1 MARDKETQQVMALK
15 RMKMEKEQVACVVE
29 RAHVCASP
37 APSLSSA
44 AVCVYVRACVRR
56 TRAHSHTHTTH
67 TYTCTRARTHTHTLT
82 HAHIQE
88 GFPVTALREVTI
100 LKRMKHPNIVNMV
113 TNSQKSSIHL
123 LYVVRIFSELTFE
136 IFFRFFFV
144 PGGSGCRYQ
153 TRERVPCFRV
163 LRTRLGYALRLVR

>member
-56 TRAHSHTHTTH
+56 TREEEEQAFTDTKR
-67 TYTCTRARTHTHTLT
+67 Y
-82 HAHIQE
+82 
-88 GFPVTALREVTI
+88 VT
-100 LKRMKHPNIVNMV
+100 
-113 TNSQKSSIHL
+113 
-123 LYVVRIFSELTFE
+123 
-136 IFFRFFFV
+136 
-144 PGGSGCRYQ
+144 
-153 TRERVPCFRV
+153 
-163 LRTRLGYALRLVR
+163 

>member
-1 MARDKETQQVMALK
+1 VWWSVRTYARRLPLLYRQQL
-15 RMKMEKEQVACVVE
+15 CV
-29 RAHVCASP
+29 CT
-37 APSLSSA
+37 
-44 AVCVYVRACVRR
+44 CVRACD
-56 TRAHSHTHTTH
+56 A
-67 TYTCTRARTHTHTLT
+67 RARTHTHTQHTHTHAPARTHTHTHT